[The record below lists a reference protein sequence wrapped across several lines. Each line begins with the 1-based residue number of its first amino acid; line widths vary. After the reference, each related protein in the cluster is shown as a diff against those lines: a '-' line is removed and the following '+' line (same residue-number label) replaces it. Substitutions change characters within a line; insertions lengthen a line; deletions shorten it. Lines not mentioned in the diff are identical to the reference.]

1 VAAENIDNTVDGAG
15 LFNTKI
21 PGLSDA
27 ADIQAALR
35 LYHYGSYTYDGANA
49 DPEDLLIPSMAR
61 HLQDLVDA
69 DAAEVVNR
77 NAAIAVETTNRNT
90 AISNHNA
97 ATLNVH
103 GILNTAL
110 LATKLYVDESIEN
123 SAPEYPELAGEG
135 LVWNAVTSKFDVN
148 PRILNLNTTVTKTSS
163 FTLEEADVNKTIV
176 LNMSSASTLTIPSN
190 SSVAIPVGYQFNL
203 LEMGLGRTTFSL
215 GSGVTLNSKN
225 SQMYIDGQYG
235 KATLLKL
242 AEDSWV
248 AYGDIYEGV
257 STPAP
262 TPVSPTPTAPTPTA
276 PTPTAPTPTAPT
288 PTAPTPTVPTPT
300 APTPTAPTP
309 TAPTPTVPT
318 PTAPTPTVPTP
329 TAPTPTPPIVNY
341 YGFCTLSN
349 VAFGP
354 QETSYSCIDAYNAQE
369 NANGYPPIGWVCG
382 STPLSGTPSCGSSP
396 TPTAPTPTAPTPTAP
411 TPTVPTPTAPTPT
424 GTVWYCTSNYTNEVG
439 GQFEWSSNITGS
451 VCGESAVA
459 CSTSG
464 YPATPSIP
472 NCSPTPTA
480 PTPTAPTPTAP
491 TPTAPTP
498 TAPTP
503 SVPTPSVPTP
513 SVPTPSVPTPSA
525 PTPSVA
531 TVWYCTTNYTN
542 EAGGQYTSSTNDTG
556 SSCGDYAIACST
568 SGYPGTPSIPNC
580 APTPTVPTP
589 TAPTPSVP
597 TPSVPTP
604 SVPTPSVPTPSVP
617 TPSVPT
623 PTAPTPSVSSPYFSP
638 YFQPRWGSDYRL
650 KDGIEEYRVGESA
663 EIISDLEI
671 N

>member
-1 VAAENIDNTVDGAG
+1 VAAENIDSTPNGTGF
-15 LFNTKI
+15 FNTKI

-35 LYHYGSYTYDGANA
+35 LYHYGSYTYDGANTDVEEILESSIA
-49 DPEDLLIPSMAR
+49 G
-61 HLQDLVDA
+61 HLQSLVAA
-69 DAAEVVNR
+69 DAAEIVNR
-77 NAAIAVETTNRNT
+77 NAAIAVETANRNT
-90 AISNHNA
+90 AISAHNSQ
-97 ATLNVH
+97 TINVH
-103 GILNTAL
+103 GIANTAS
-110 LATKLYVDESIEN
+110 LATQQYVDTAISDAIDN
-123 SAPEYPELAGEG
+123 STGEYPELAGEG
-135 LVWNAVTSKFDVN
+135 LVWNAVTTKFDVA
-148 PRILNLNTTVTKTSS
+148 PRILNTNTVITKTSS
-163 FTLEEADVNKTIV
+163 FILDAVDVGKTIV
-176 LNMSSASTLTIPSN
+176 LNMSSPSNLTIPSN

-203 LEMGLGRTTFSL
+203 LEIGLGRTTFSL

-242 AEDSWV
+242 AEDSWIV
-248 AYGDIYEGV
+248 YGDIYENV
-257 STPAP
+257 STP
-262 TPVSPTPTAPTPTA
+262 TPASPTPTAPTPTA

-288 PTAPTPTVPTPT
+288 PTAPTPTAPTPN
-300 APTPTAPTP
+300 APTPTPPAPLPPAPTP

-318 PTAPTPTVPTP
+318 PT
-329 TAPTPTPPIVNY
+329 PPVVNY

-354 QETSYSCIDAYNAQE
+354 QETSASCIDAYNAQE

-382 STPLSGTPSCGSSP
+382 STPLSGTPSCGTSP

-411 TPTVPTPTAPTPT
+411 TPTAPTPTAPTPT
-424 GTVWYCTSNYTNEVG
+424 APGTVWYCTSNYTNEVG
-439 GQFEWSSNITGS
+439 GQFEWDSNITGS

-472 NCSPTPTA
+472 NCAPTPTA

-503 SVPTPSVPTP
+503 T
-513 SVPTPSVPTPSA
+513 A
-525 PTPSVA
+525 PTPTA

-542 EAGGQYTSSTNDTG
+542 EVGGQYTSSTNDTG
-556 SSCGDYAIACST
+556 SSCGDWAVACST

-580 APTPTVPTP
+580 APTPTAPTP
-589 TAPTPSVP
+589 TAPTP
-597 TPSVPTP
+597 TA
-604 SVPTPSVPTPSVP
+604 
-617 TPSVPT
+617 PT
-623 PTAPTPSVSSPYFSP
+623 PTAPTPTAPTPTAPTPTAPTPTAPTPTAPTPTAPSPYFSP
-638 YFQPRWGSDYRL
+638 YFTPRWGSDYRL
-650 KDGIEEYRVGESA
+650 KDSIEEYRVDNSA